1 MYMYTF
7 SNIIHFEVYSN
18 IHSSVIHALELDVI
32 YARPLI
38 SGQKIGHNLKKH
50 ASNLYHG
57 FRLKNINVFNIIG
70 NNFKNY
76 LKTSIMDF
84 KNNTLFKYN
93 TYNCFLGLKL
103 TRGFFKD
110 LGTSVRTEV
119 PKKSKTEKILSN
131 ICGRIFQP
139 KRSCFFWGE
148 YTRQFA

>member
-57 FRLKNINVFNIIG
+57 FRLKNINVFKYNTFWGEKIG

-103 TRGFFKD
+103 TRGFLQGFYGKY
-110 LGTSVRTEV
+110 LWSYI
-119 PKKSKTEKILSN
+119 S
-131 ICGRIFQP
+131 
-139 KRSCFFWGE
+139 
-148 YTRQFA
+148 A